1 MAKLIR
7 ADQTPSTDGRA
18 VGSPRST
25 SDHSRGTSA
34 DRRGAVRVR
43 LEAAVVVRAPSA
55 KVLFQS
61 RVRDLSETGVFL
73 LSTTTR
79 PVGTVIEL
87 SIAVEEAHLRVNAK
101 GIVVH
106 AVPLQESTS
115 DRPAGMGVMFTTVGA
130 ADRMMLRSMV
140 AYASGIEPEA

>member
-7 ADQTPSTDGRA
+7 ADQTPSTDGRP
-18 VGSPRST
+18 VGVST
-25 SDHSRGTSA
+25 IPAA

-43 LEAAVVVRAPSA
+43 LEASVVVRAPSA
-55 KVLFQS
+55 KVLFQT

-87 SIAVEEAHLRVNAK
+87 SISVEEAHLRLNAK

-106 AVPLQESTS
+106 SVSPQESS
-115 DRPAGMGVMFTTVGA
+115 SERPAGMGVMFTAVAA
-130 ADRMMLRSMV
+130 ADRVMLKTMV
-140 AYASGIEPEA
+140 AYASGLSPEA